1 MTSTAQSISTE
12 PRSVM
17 SLLCLVFAAI
27 PWAESVSLIPALAA
41 ALFAWL
47 ARVAKGSRQYAPFS
61 SVYAAAIVFLLPPFD
76 LSSALFN
83 RLEPFFITLALS
95 YLLGMALD
103 GIQDSTPWAW
113 LAPLLL
119 LIFMPNVLGLI
130 ATFGLALL
138 AALEKQQRYIGLNP
152 YHLESQTLLKLAL
165 VALMI
170 AALGFLLPKPQVFHD
185 PTGGAPI
192 SAAQPAQ
199 PKEQPKLGLE
209 ATSNQPIKIPDTKR
223 LESSSNALFQAANAL
238 LFGVVIVLAAFLFNA
253 KLEKRKKT
261 GQNSLWDFM
270 PIIGGMILA
279 IAVLA
284 LALNAPNGGSNPNV
298 STSSSLSGG
307 SSESGQAEQL
317 QPEETAEQKPTQT
330 SLWIP
335 IILTAIGLFFA
346 YLIWRSARKQFL
358 ITPEL
363 EPENKLFSN
372 IPSQHATNRIRIAYQ
387 TFLEYAQT
395 QGIPRHNAETP
406 LEFAVRY
413 SQINSSTQVASLTLT
428 NLYEP
433 VRYGNQAAETHAVAA
448 EQALENI
455 IHKP

>member
-1 MTSTAQSISTE
+1 MTSTAQPISIE
-12 PRSVM
+12 PKNLM
-17 SLLCLVFAAI
+17 ALLCLVLAAL
-27 PWAESVSLIPALAA
+27 PWIETISWIPALAA

-47 ARVAKGSRQYAPFS
+47 ARVAKGSRQYAAFS
-61 SVYAAAIVFLLPPFD
+61 SVYAAAIVFLLPPFEF
-76 LSSALFN
+76 SSAIFN

-138 AALEKQQRYIGLNP
+138 AALEKQQRYIGQNP
-152 YHLESQTLLKLAL
+152 YHLESQIVLKLTA
-165 VALMI
+165 VALII
-170 AALGFLLPKPQVFHD
+170 AALGFFLPKPQIFQD
-185 PTGGAPI
+185 PTGGKPI

-199 PKEQPKLGLE
+199 PKEQPKSGIQ
-209 ATSNQPIKIPDTKR
+209 ATNNQPMKIPNTKR
-223 LESSSNALFQAANAL
+223 LESSSDALFQATNAV
-238 LFGVVIVLAAFLFNA
+238 LFASVIILAAFLLNA
-253 KLEKRKKT
+253 KLEQRKKT

-270 PIIGGMILA
+270 PILAGVILA

-284 LALNAPNGGSNPNV
+284 LALNAPNGGSNPNI

-317 QPEETAEQKPTQT
+317 QPEETAVQKPSQT
-330 SLWIP
+330 SFWIP

-363 EPENKLFSN
+363 ELEITTPSSTL
-372 IPSQHATNRIRIAYQ
+372 SQHATNRVRVAYQ
-387 TFLEYAQT
+387 AFLEYAQA

-406 LEFAVRY
+406 LEFAMRY
-413 SQINSSTQVASLTLT
+413 SQINSRTYVATITLT

-448 EQALENI
+448 EQAFENI
-455 IHKP
+455 KKP